1 MGLEAVSRRP
11 PQRKSNRL
19 RFRKWHLIPFLWR
32 RQVTRQPFARLVEHF
47 LVRLARG
54 DQDASSSE
62 FELGAGA
69 LLGLLAAPGAFQ
81 CFLLLDKYSTFL
93 NWMRGRLH
101 SNLYLTSVPDKY
113 EFIALA
119 MAVTGIV
126 TVLKWDKILPDSQ
139 DYLNL
144 APLPVPPR
152 NILLANAA
160 AIAIAVIIFS
170 IDVNGLPVLLFPLF
184 VSAAAQTTTAAFLA
198 FAAAHAACV
207 MLASVFTFCAVFAL
221 LGALG
226 GVLPRELFRA
236 CSSWVRGVLLVA
248 FIMLLLSGFAGVA
261 LVREEVLQPHSL
273 LQYLPSLW
281 FLGLYQSLQ
290 HAGPARLAALAPMAA
305 WGSVSA
311 FFLMV
316 AAYALSY
323 RRRFAAS
330 LESGSAPS
338 EQRIFTLV
346 VAGLD
351 LFAARAAGFPRA
363 CHRFVVRALLRNETH
378 RLWIAVALGLGYL
391 LAFQSA
397 SETLSAGESGRDIL
411 PEGPLLQA
419 PLIAAYLLILGL
431 RLAIDLPAGV
441 PANWIF
447 RSVLDARENE
457 TLGVARQVILS
468 FVTPLVLLPSLVLSI
483 WRWGLLTGLVQTLYV
498 LALCLCLLEAL
509 LAGYRKV
516 PLTCPMPGFRDNL
529 LMLCL
534 VQFLGFE
541 LFTRFGSGLERWM
554 FADPARFAL
563 LPAAMLWGWWWN
575 RRRIRDAR
583 EAGELEEGITFENI
597 RRPAVE
603 RMDLSSG

>member
-1 MGLEAVSRRP
+1 L
-11 PQRKSNRL
+11 
-19 RFRKWHLIPFLWR
+19 
-32 RQVTRQPFARLVEHF
+32 ARLVEHF

-54 DQDASSSE
+54 GQDAASSE

-81 CFLLLDKYSTFL
+81 CFLLLDKYSSFL
-93 NWMRGRLH
+93 NWFRGRLH
-101 SNLYLTSVPDKY
+101 NDLYLTSVPDKY

-126 TVLKWDKILPDSQ
+126 TVLKWDQILPDSQ

-144 APLPVPPR
+144 APLPVRPR
-152 NILLANAA
+152 SILLANAA
-160 AIAIAVIIFS
+160 AIAIAVIVFS
-170 IDVNGLPVLLFPLF
+170 IDVNGMPVVLFPLF
-184 VSAAAQTTTAAFLA
+184 VTSAGQATTAAFLQ

-207 MLASVFTFCAVFAL
+207 MLASLFTFCAVFAL
-221 LGALG
+221 LGTLG
-226 GVLPRELFRA
+226 AILPRETFRA
-236 CSSWVRGVLLVA
+236 CSSWVRGAFLVA
-248 FIMLLLSGFAGVA
+248 FIMLLLSGFAGAA
-261 LVREEVLQPHSL
+261 LARAVILRPGSPLR
-273 LQYLPSLW
+273 YLPSLW

-290 HAGPARLAALAPMAA
+290 HRGPARLAALAPMALWSSA
-305 WGSVSA
+305 AAFSVMA
-311 FFLMV
+311 M
-316 AAYALSY
+316 AYAFSY

-330 LESGSAPS
+330 LESGRAPS
-338 EQRIFTLV
+338 EQRIFALV
-346 VAGLD
+346 VACLD

-363 CHRFVVRALLRNETH
+363 CHGFVVRALLRNEAH
-378 RLWIAVALGLGYL
+378 RLSIAVALGLGYL

-397 SETLSAGESGRDIL
+397 FDTVAAGAGGRDRL

-431 RLAIDLPAGV
+431 RLAFDLPAGV

-457 TLGVARQVILS
+457 TLGVARRVILS
-468 FVTPLVLLPSLVLSI
+468 FLTPLVLLPSLALSI
-483 WRWGLLTGLVQTLYV
+483 WRWGVLTGLVQTLYV
-498 LALCLCLLEAL
+498 LALCLCLLEVL

-534 VQFLGFE
+534 VQVLGFE
-541 LFTRFGSGLERWM
+541 LFTRFGAGLERWM
-554 FADPARFAL
+554 FAEPARFAL

-583 EAGELEEGITFENI
+583 EAGEWEEGITFENI
-597 RRPAVE
+597 HRPAVE

>member
-1 MGLEAVSRRP
+1 MPTALHTRSSTPFARIRD
-11 PQRKSNRL
+11 L
-19 RFRKWHLIPFLWR
+19 RGS
-32 RQVTRQPFARLVEHF
+32 PFARLVEHF

-54 DQDASSSE
+54 GEDAASSE

-93 NWMRGRLH
+93 SWLRGSLH

-113 EFIALA
+113 QFIALA

-144 APLPVPPR
+144 APLPLRPR
-152 NILLANAA
+152 SILLANAA
-160 AIAIAVIIFS
+160 AIAAAVVVFS
-170 IDVNGLPVLLFPLF
+170 VDVNGLPVVLFPLF
-184 VSAAAQTTTAAFLA
+184 VSAAAQSSLGGFLQ
-198 FAAAHAACV
+198 FAGAHAACV

-226 GVLPRELFRA
+226 AILPRETFRA
-236 CSSWVRGVLLVA
+236 CSPWLRGAFLVA
-248 FIMLLLSGFAGVA
+248 FIMLLVSGFAGVA
-261 LVREEVLQPHSL
+261 LIRTAAFDPHSAL
-273 LQYLPSLW
+273 RYLPSLW

-290 HAGPARLAALAPMAA
+290 HVGPAGLAALAPWAL
-305 WGSVSA
+305 WGSGA
-311 FFLMV
+311 ALLLAP

-323 RRRFAAS
+323 RRRFQAS
-330 LESGSAPS
+330 LESVRPPS
-338 EQRIFTLV
+338 EQRFFRLV
-346 VAGLD
+346 VASLD
-351 LFAARAAGFPRA
+351 LFAARAAGLPRA
-363 CHRFVVRALLRNETH
+363 CHRFLVRALLRNEAH
-378 RLWIAVALGLGYL
+378 RLSIAVAVGLGYF

-397 SETLSAGESGRDIL
+397 SQVLAADGRDAL
-411 PEGPLLQA
+411 PEASLLAA

-431 RLAIDLPAGV
+431 RIAFDLPAGV

-447 RSVLDARENE
+447 RSVLDTRQNE
-457 TLGVARQVILS
+457 TAGAARRAIVAFL
-468 FVTPLVLLPSLVLSI
+468 TLLVLLPSLALSV
-483 WRWGLLTGLVQTLYV
+483 WRWGIAIGLAQTLYV
-498 LALCLCLLEAL
+498 LALSLCFIEIL

-516 PLTCPMPGFRDNL
+516 PLTCPMPGFRDNF

-534 VQFLGFE
+534 VQVLGFE
-541 LFTRFGSGLERWM
+541 VFTSLGAGVERWM
-554 FADPARFAL
+554 FGAPVRFVL

-575 RRRIRDAR
+575 RRRIREAR
-583 EAGELEEGITFENI
+583 EAGEWEEGITFENI

-603 RMDLSSG
+603 RMDLSNG